1 MNGSIMSMMSTVARL
16 GFACAVMTFALS
28 TWTSTADSQGAP
40 GVTPGVV
47 TFVNKCPQ
55 DLVFV
60 TPGSQVGVL
69 LGTLP
74 RGGGS
79 KSIALGAF
87 NQGGA
92 NVAMAYQFNMPG
104 ASCPPCD
111 QWTALGGPP
120 GTKQREGWM
129 WEGSNAP
136 FARYCN
142 PNLSGRGICALQG
155 TCCGP
160 NMSRDG
166 TFGTHIE
173 LTPRGVGSNDY
184 INLSTNYGSGP
195 HSPPK
200 LCGPGVNP
208 NDCVTKAANIFFNIP
223 VDWATNLDCSFT
235 SKGIKVKGG
244 KCLTPNCPDAYTHP
258 TDDKQ
263 VACPVNASRGYV
275 VTYCPQ

>member
-1 MNGSIMSMMSTVARL
+1 MGGSINSVKSTVARF
-16 GFACAVMTFALS
+16 GIAFAAMGLALS
-28 TWTSTADSQGAP
+28 AWTSTANSQDVAP
-40 GVTPGVV
+40 QFV
-47 TFVNKCPQ
+47 TFVNKCAH
-55 DLVFV
+55 DLTFV
-60 TPGSQVGVL
+60 SAGSPVGGL

-74 RGGGS
+74 KGGNKRIS
-79 KSIALGAF
+79 LGAF

-92 NVAMAYQFNMPG
+92 NLIIAYQYNMPA
-104 ASCPPCD
+104 ASCPSCD

-129 WEGSNAP
+129 WEGSNAT

-142 PNLSGRGICALQG
+142 PSLSGRGICALQG

-160 NMSRDG
+160 KMTRDG
-166 TFGTHIE
+166 TFGTHVE
-173 LTPRGVGSNDY
+173 LTPKGGASNDY

-195 HSPPK
+195 HNPPR

-208 NDCVTKAANIFFNIP
+208 DDCVTKAANIFFNIP
-223 VDWATNLDCSFT
+223 VEWKTNLDCSFT
-235 SKGIKVKGG
+235 SRRIQVKSG

-263 VACPVNASRGYV
+263 VACPVNASRGYM